1 MYKIKNLFK
10 EWYEPQASFVVR
22 NPLFQIETFFN
33 WKAGTN
39 NAKDFLR
46 DSLKEFYR
54 QPLVQEA
61 LYIGSPDLHAQMLLW
76 LENKIEKEEKREKT
90 ELALVKYMTRMCTR
104 CTPFGLFASCTA
116 GNFSDT
122 TQFNLSSNTF
132 LRRHARLD
140 MDYVCE
146 LHSFVLQQKE
156 TAEHLLFFPNN
167 SLYKSGDQWRYVES
181 RFAKEKG
188 RSYHLVEISQSPQ
201 LEKILIASRQ
211 GQRPGELARLVVD
224 DDVSWEDALEFIYE
238 LIQSQVLVNDPTVT
252 GEEYFAKLLRELT
265 PLHQGEHHAEQLD
278 KVCDLLNELDDAPEQ
293 NIARYLQIVDQ
304 LELLPVPL
312 HLKTLIQ
319 VDSYRCA
326 DSCTLSEKVNEEIL
340 KGITVL
346 RFLNGEQSANDAFTH
361 FKSEF
366 VKRFEQE
373 FVPLSRVLDT
383 ESGIAYGKFASSSSE
398 ESPLIDHL
406 HINNDSPETSVK
418 PGTESFKWDLYER
431 ALRED
436 STHIVISD
444 ETVSRL
450 SNKELSS
457 ALIPDSIC
465 AMVKIIAASA
475 ADVDSG
481 KYFISLQSVGGPS
494 GANLLGRFCHLHPK
508 IESLTRALLKQEE
521 EHHPDCIYAE
531 IVHLPESRVGNILMR
546 PILRLYEIPYLC
558 GSAVDDQFQIPI
570 SDLLVGVINNR
581 VVLVSKKLQK
591 EVIPRLTTAH
601 NFHNT
606 TLPVYQFLC
615 DLQFQNIQLPVWTWG
630 ELASRPFLP
639 RVTYDRFIFSK
650 ARWLLTK
657 EDCERCEKIINTE
670 HELINEF
677 ALIKEQKRLPEYI
690 VLSQGDNELLL
701 HLNNIFCIKLL
712 LAEVKK
718 KGTVSLTEILDTPDL
733 CWIEG
738 LEGKLAGEFIVA
750 FSKKKDEVRRPA
762 VGFAIVPANKMIK
775 RIFPVGSEWLYAKIY
790 CGVRTAERVL
800 VDVLAPFTEQ
810 LAAEKIIDKFFFIR
824 YQDPDHHIRVRF
836 HNAMQLDFWKEI
848 IVRLDAIM
856 QPYFKNRLVHNIQ
869 FDTYRR
875 EAERYGYETM
885 FLSEDIFWHQ
895 SKAVL
900 SFISMLDGDEGEE
913 YRWRVALKAI
923 DLFLDAF
930 SFNLE
935 QKSLFLKTLD
945 KNYSAEFK
953 IGSEQRK
960 KIYERFANHKSIID
974 RLMTDDWKEDDDL
987 SNAIDIFK
995 VDGIDYRSTI
1005 DEILSAQSVKENP
1018 KQLEQLLTSYLHMF
1032 VNRLFMGNQRKVE
1045 LILYEYLWKIYE
1057 SKLAREKNGKNI
1069 LKTNIVHA

>member
-1 MYKIKNLFK
+1 MKYPYK
-10 EWYEPQASFVVR
+10 EWYEPQQSFVVR
-22 NPLFQIETFFN
+22 TPLFPVEKFFQ
-33 WKAGTN
+33 WAATGAGEKESAAHVSKRT
-39 NAKDFLR
+39 
-46 DSLKEFYR
+46 LKEFYT
-54 QPLVQEA
+54 QPLTQEA
-61 LYIGSPDLHAQMLLW
+61 LFIASPDLHKQLLLW
-76 LENKIEKEEKREKT
+76 LEDKIDKPDKKEKT

-116 GNFSDT
+116 GNFSGT
-122 TQFNLSSNTF
+122 TQFNLSGNTF

-146 LHSFVLQQKE
+146 LHSYVLQQKE
-156 TAEHLLFFPNN
+156 TADQLLFFPNS

-201 LEKILIASRQ
+201 LEKIFIACRQ
-211 GQRPGELARLVVD
+211 GQRPRELARLVVD
-224 DDVSWEDALEFIYE
+224 DDVSWEDALEFVYE
-238 LIQSQVLVNDPTVT
+238 LIQCQVLVNDPTVT
-252 GEEYFAKLLRELT
+252 GEEYFPKLLHELTQLSKGKNYAAQLVKVREL
-265 PLHQGEHHAEQLD
+265 LH
-278 KVCDLLNELDDAPEQ
+278 ELDDVPEQ
-293 NIARYLQIVDQ
+293 NIARYLQIVNQ
-304 LELLPVPL
+304 LESMPVPL

-326 DSCTLSEKVNEEIL
+326 DSCTLSENVNEEIL

-366 VKRFEQE
+366 VKRFEHE

-383 ESGIAYGKFASSSSE
+383 ESGIAYGKFARSSSE

-406 HINNDSPETSVK
+406 HINNDSLETSVK
-418 PGTESFKWDLYER
+418 AGTESFKWDLYER
-431 ALRED
+431 ALREH

-457 ALIPDSIC
+457 AFIPDSIC

-508 IESLTRALLKQEE
+508 IESLTRTLLKQEG
-521 EHHPDCIYAE
+521 EHHPGCIYAE

-546 PILRLYEIPYLC
+546 PILRQYEIPYLC
-558 GSAVDDQFQIPI
+558 GSAVDEQFQIPI
-570 SDLLVGVINNR
+570 SDLLVGVVNDR
-581 VVLVSKKLQK
+581 VVLVSRKLNK
-591 EVIPRLTTAH
+591 EIIPRLTTAH

-606 TLPVYQFLC
+606 TLPIYQFLC
-615 DLQFQNIQLPVWTWG
+615 DLQFQNIQVPSWNWG

-650 ARWLLTK
+650 AKWLLTK
-657 EDCERCEKIINTE
+657 EDCERCEKIVGD
-670 HELINEF
+670 HELLKEF
-677 ALIKEQKRLPEYI
+677 TLIKEQKRLPEYI

-718 KGTVSLTEILDTPDL
+718 NGTVPLTEILDTPDL
-733 CWIEG
+733 CWIKSPD
-738 LEGKLAGEFIVA
+738 GKLAGEFVVG
-750 FSKKKDEVRRPA
+750 FSKKKTEASTHASIPTVTSEKA
-762 VGFAIVPANKMIK
+762 TVK
-775 RIFPVGSEWLYAKIY
+775 RVFPVGSEWLYAKIY
-790 CGVRTAERVL
+790 SGVGTAEKLLANV
-800 VDVLAPFTEQ
+800 VAPFTEQ
-810 LAAEKIIDKFFFIR
+810 LAADHIIDKFFFIR
-824 YQDPDHHIRVRF
+824 YNDPEHHIRIRF
-836 HNAMQLDFWKEI
+836 HNGMQTNFWKEVI
-848 IVRLDAIM
+848 PLLQKVM
-856 QPYFKNRLVHNIQ
+856 QPYFENQLVHSVQ

-875 EAERYGYETM
+875 EVERYGVETLS
-885 FLSEDIFWHQ
+885 LSEDIFWYQ

-900 SFISMLDGDEGEE
+900 SFISMLEGDEGEE

-935 QKSLFLKTLD
+935 QKSRFLSTLD

-960 KIYERFANHKSIID
+960 KIYERFANHKPIID
-974 RLMTDDWKEDDDL
+974 RLMSDDWKEDGDL
-987 SNAIDIFK
+987 SNAINIFK

-1057 SKLAREKNGKNI
+1057 SRLAREKNDKNI